1 MSVVYSAKND
11 KVNIK
16 TKIFEAT
23 VFGALCGE
31 EVGPPLNHRLY
42 MMK

>member
-1 MSVVYSAKND
+1 MSVVYNNSAEND

-31 EVGPPLNHRLY
+31 EVGPPSTTASI
-42 MMK
+42 